1 MLPETIDVAPGVWRV
16 HLGGPCESF
25 TPVSLRRIDPD
36 LDGLGRL
43 PASGAVPIDPAGIR
57 CEETARGLVV
67 RLPLGEGDVYGF
79 GLQLKSVLQT
89 GKKRVLR
96 VNSDPK
102 SDTGDSHAPVP
113 FFVTTDGLGV
123 LIDTAR
129 YASVYVASHA
139 APGERLSG
147 PAGERA
153 EYLATG
159 VGDLYGERSA
169 AAPEVVIE
177 VPNVQGVDIYLF
189 AGPTMLH
196 AIQRYVLFSGGG
208 VLPPLWSLGVWYR
221 AWGRAGQEE
230 ILRLVADF
238 RDSRMPCDVLGLEPG
253 WQKHA
258 YSCSFTWNR
267 EKFPQPSAM
276 LESLAGMGFKVNLWE
291 HAFVHPESPLYDK
304 LREVSGSV
312 AVWDGLVP
320 DFSLPEA
327 REVFSQH
334 HLDEFIAKGVS
345 GFKLDECDNS
355 DFLPYPWSFPEY
367 CQFPSGLDG
376 EQMHSLFGNLY
387 ASTITEAF
395 ERAGRE
401 TLCQS
406 RSLGALASPLP
417 AVLYSDLYDFDDYV
431 RGVVNAGFSGLLWCP
446 EVRGAG
452 TQEEFLRR
460 LQLAV
465 VAPQTLI
472 NSWMLP
478 LPPWKQLDFS
488 KNLAGE
494 INPDSAALEERVRK
508 LLGFR
513 IRLVPYLYSAFG
525 DYRDSGIPV
534 CRALVCDFPDDPAL
548 RAVEDQFLLGRNL
561 MVAPFPPGSA
571 ERDVRFPDGEW
582 IELET
587 GRSHCGPSCIRVRSS
602 GDMPPIFGRAGT
614 LLPLAQGRPQA
625 GNDPLWE
632 LTILRFGN
640 GGAEPFRLPAGPR
653 PAGKFGSRARH
664 IEVHWDEGISS
675 PRLTGEAG
683 EAGLHYGIASWEDVG
698 KGSGV

>member
-1 MLPETIDVAPGVWRV
+1 MKPETSEVAPGIWRV
-16 HLGGPCESF
+16 HLGGASERW
-25 TPVSLRRIDPD
+25 TPVSLRRIPPD
-36 LDGLGRL
+36 LEGLGRL
-43 PASGAVPIDPAGIR
+43 PAPADVPVDPVRISSKG
-57 CEETARGLVV
+57 TARGLLARV
-67 RLPLGEGDVYGF
+67 PLGAGDVYGF
-79 GLQLKSVLQT
+79 GLQLKSVRQT

-96 VNSDPK
+96 VNSDPVA
-102 SDTGDSHAPVP
+102 DTGDSHAPVP

-139 APGERLSG
+139 APGERLAG

-159 VGDLYGERSA
+159 VGDLYGERRE

-177 VPNVQGVDIYLF
+177 VPHVQGVDIYLF
-189 AGPTMLH
+189 AGPTMLN

-208 VLPPLWSLGVWYR
+208 VLPPAWSLGVWYR
-221 AWGRAGQEE
+221 AWGRAGQAD
-230 ILRLVADF
+230 IQRLANDF
-238 RDSRMPCDVLGLEPG
+238 RESGMPCDVIGLEPG
-253 WQKHA
+253 WQEHA

-267 EKFPQPSAM
+267 AKFPQPSAM
-276 LESLAGMGFKVNLWE
+276 LESLAKMNFKVNLWD

-304 LREVSGSV
+304 LRAVSGSV

-320 DFSLPEA
+320 DFSLPGA
-327 REVFSQH
+327 REAFSRH
-334 HLDEFIAKGVS
+334 HLEEFIAKGVS

-367 CQFPSGLDG
+367 CKFPSGMDG
-376 EQMHSLFGNLY
+376 EQMHSMFGNLY

-417 AVLYSDLYDFDDYV
+417 AVLYSDLYDFGDYV

-446 EVRGAG
+446 EVREAG
-452 TQEEFLRR
+452 SQEELLRR

-478 LPPWKQLDFS
+478 LPPWKQLDFA

-494 INPDSAALEERVRK
+494 ADPDSAGFEERVRK
-508 LLGFR
+508 LLAFR
-513 IRLVPYLYSAFG
+513 VRLVPYLYSAFS
-525 DYRDSGIPV
+525 DYRDAGIPV

-548 RAVEDQFLLGRNL
+548 RNVEDQFLLGRNL
-561 MVAPFPPGSA
+561 MVAPIPPGA
-571 ERDVRFPDGEW
+571 TERDVRFPNGKW

-587 GRSHCGPSCIRVRSS
+587 GRSHCGPSCVRIQAS
-602 GDMPPIFGRAGT
+602 GDLPPIFGRAGT
-614 LLPLAQGRPQA
+614 LLPLAQEQPCVGSNPS
-625 GNDPLWE
+625 WE
-632 LTILRFGN
+632 LTILRFGTSET
-640 GGAEPFRLPAGPR
+640 EPFRLVAGPR
-653 PAGKFGSRARH
+653 SAGNLKSQARH
-664 IEVHWDEGISS
+664 IDLHWDEGSPV
-675 PRLTGEAG
+675 PRLTWEAQ
-683 EAGLHYGIASWEDVG
+683 EVGLQFSILRWKDVVE
-698 KGSGV
+698 SGGV

>member
-1 MLPETIDVAPGVWRV
+1 M
-16 HLGGPCESF
+16 
-25 TPVSLRRIDPD
+25 
-36 LDGLGRL
+36 
-43 PASGAVPIDPAGIR
+43 PIDPVRIR
-57 CEETARGLVV
+57 AEETARGLVV

-79 GLQLKSVLQT
+79 GLQLKSVIQT

-96 VNSDPK
+96 VNSDPN

-113 FFVTTDGLGV
+113 FFVTTNGLGV

-129 YASVYVASHA
+129 YASVNVASHA
-139 APGERLSG
+139 APGDRVTG

-159 VGDLYGERSA
+159 VEDLYGDRRA
-169 AAPEVVIE
+169 AAPEAVIE
-177 VPNVQGVDIYLF
+177 VPHADGVDLYLF
-189 AGPTMLH
+189 AGPSMLN

-221 AWGRAGQEE
+221 AWGRSGQED
-230 ILRLVADF
+230 ILRLADDL
-238 RDSRMPCDVLGLEPG
+238 RTSGMPCDVIGIEPG
-253 WQKHA
+253 WQERA

-267 EKFPQPSAM
+267 DKFPHPTGLLDTLSG
-276 LESLAGMGFKVNLWE
+276 LGFKVNLWE
-291 HAFVHPESPLYDK
+291 HAFVHPISPLHDK
-304 LREVSGSV
+304 LGEVSGSV

-320 DFSLPEA
+320 DFSLPRA
-327 REVFSQH
+327 RKAFGQYH
-334 HLDEFIAKGVS
+334 IDEFIGKGIS

-367 CQFPSGLDG
+367 SQFPSGMDG
-376 EQMHSLFGNLY
+376 EQMHSMFGNLY

-417 AVLYSDLYDFDDYV
+417 AVLYSDLYDFGDYV

-446 EVRGAG
+446 EVRGAE
-452 TQEEFLRR
+452 TREELLRR

-478 LPPWKQLDFS
+478 LPPWKQLDFA

-494 INPDSAALEERVRK
+494 VDADSSDFEERVRK
-508 LLGFR
+508 LLAFR
-513 IRLVPYLYSAFG
+513 VRLVPYLYSAFS
-525 DYRDSGIPV
+525 DYRDAGIPV

-548 RAVEDQFLLGRNL
+548 RNVEDQFLLGRIL
-561 MVAPFPPGSA
+561 MVAPIPPGST
-571 ERDVRFPDGEW
+571 ERDVRFPIGEW
-582 IELET
+582 IEMET
-587 GRSHCGPSCIRVRSS
+587 GRSHVGPSCAKIQAS
-602 GDMPPIFGRAGT
+602 GDRPPIFGRAGT
-614 LLPLAQGRPQA
+614 LLPLAQERAQA
-625 GNDPLWE
+625 GSDPLWN
-632 LTILRFGN
+632 LTILRFGA
-640 GGAEPFRLPAGPR
+640 GVTEPFELVTGPR
-653 PAGKFGSRARH
+653 PSGNLGSRARSV
-664 IEVHWDEGISS
+664 EVHWDEGSPS
-675 PRLTGEAG
+675 PRLSGESEG
-683 EAGLHYGIASWEDVG
+683 TSLHYRIASWEDVG
-698 KGSGV
+698 KGGVE